1 MHPRISG
8 PLAILLA
15 GLILGLG
22 TPVARAD
29 RLPTNMPKDMPFD
42 SDPEVPNQNWFG
54 PKTADITQAEDA
66 RIVRR
71 VQQHGWLYQLRRWA
85 VSFFTRV
92 GGGMPR

>member
-54 PKTADITQAEDA
+54 PQTADITQAEDA